1 MTRVVVSPEAEADL
15 QQLTDRI
22 ADAAGFVVVTNF
34 IDRIVS
40 TVDVLSAIPKAAGRP
55 VPKLGAGLRCHPL
68 GNYNL
73 YLAYDESH
81 DVLQLVRVL
90 HGRRNIDATFFKP

>member
-22 ADAAGFVVVTNF
+22 ADAAGFVVATNF

-40 TVDVLSAIPKAAGRP
+40 TVDVLSAIPKAPADLCRNW
-55 VPKLGAGLRCHPL
+55 VPAC
-68 GNYNL
+68 
-73 YLAYDESH
+73 
-81 DVLQLVRVL
+81 DVT
-90 HGRRNIDATFFKP
+90 HSAITICIWPMTKAMTCFSS